1 MGDSVLSNSYKILGM
16 NILFVCKAN
25 MERSP
30 TAEMVFKDVPGWI
43 VKSAGTSPD
52 SVVPITRALIDWA
65 DRVVVMETQHMEKII
80 ELSRMAF
87 RKTLVL
93 GIDDIY
99 YRCSP
104 TLIGLLIMKMGALFP
119 LDDWIKAKFNCQ

>member
-1 MGDSVLSNSYKILGM
+1 M
-16 NILFVCKAN
+16 NLLFVCTAN

-30 TAEMVFKDVPGWI
+30 TAEMVFKDVPGWT

-52 SVVPITRALIDWA
+52 ATIPITRELITWA
-65 DRVVVMETQHMEKII
+65 DRVVVMESKHMEKIT

-93 GIDDIY
+93 GIKDIY

-104 TLIGLLIMKMGALFP
+104 TLVGLLIMKMGALFP
-119 LDDWIKAKFNCQ
+119 LDDWIKSKFNCQ

>member
-1 MGDSVLSNSYKILGM
+1 MKILF
-16 NILFVCKAN
+16 ICTAN

-30 TAEMVFKDVPGWI
+30 TAEMVFRDVPGWL

-52 SVVPITRALIDWA
+52 ATVPVTRELIDWA
-65 DRVVVMETQHMEKII
+65 DRVLVMQSHHMEKII
-80 ELSRMAF
+80 GLSRMAF

-93 GIDDIY
+93 GVEDIY

-104 TLIGLLIMKMGALFP
+104 QLIGLLIMKMGALFP
-119 LDDWIKAKFNCQ
+119 LDEWIQLKFNCQKT

>member
-1 MGDSVLSNSYKILGM
+1 MK
-16 NILFVCKAN
+16 ILFVCTAN
-25 MERSP
+25 LERSP
-30 TAEMVFKDVPGWI
+30 TAELVFRDVPGWETR
-43 VKSAGTSPD
+43 SAGTSPD
-52 SVVPITRALIDWA
+52 AVTPLTRELITWA
-65 DRVVVMETQHMEKII
+65 DRVIVMESRHMDRVV

-93 GIDDIY
+93 GSKDVY

-119 LDDWIKAKFNCQ
+119 LDDWIQHKFVCQ

>member
-1 MGDSVLSNSYKILGM
+1 MKILF
-16 NILFVCKAN
+16 ICTAN

-30 TAEMVFKDVPGWI
+30 TAEKLFKDVPGWETR
-43 VKSAGTSPD
+43 SAGTSVD
-52 SVVPITRALIDWA
+52 ATVPVTKELIDWA
-65 DRVVVMETQHMEKII
+65 DRIVVMQSHHMDRII

-93 GIDDIY
+93 GVEDVY

-119 LDDWIKAKFNCQ
+119 LDEWIQIKFNCRKN